1 MHTFERITVAK
12 NKMIVKYIW
21 MSSTGSGRNYFQS
34 YLLWAVANGSTPTIR
49 RTVRDLIRI
58 VRWSRRSAAASH
70 TNCKKETPASPM
82 RVDEYGYGR
91 VCALQHAKP
100 GKYAKPTGWDW
111 NSGSE
116 KEPIP

>member
-34 YLLWAVANGSTPTIR
+34 YLRWAVANGSTPTIR

-58 VRWSRRSAAASH
+58 VRSPVVQASSRSQPHKLQERNPS
-70 TNCKKETPASPM
+70 
-82 RVDEYGYGR
+82 
-91 VCALQHAKP
+91 QHAKP

-116 KEPIP
+116 KEPVP